1 MQESSNCSSFLV
13 VVTLVVFGFPK
24 DSYSDKGSAVLALST
39 AMCCYCMCGENESSL
54 NFINKSQPFCG
65 PNPMTFALLFLLGIK
80 GRIERSEVLKKCLS
94 PTWNMVQVKSLLP
107 GEEDFVLENSQN
119 IFQSSLLFPMTKPGE
134 HVSWFLVGFQ
144 ESRAL

>member
-1 MQESSNCSSFLV
+1 
-13 VVTLVVFGFPK
+13 
-24 DSYSDKGSAVLALST
+24 
-39 AMCCYCMCGENESSL
+39 
-54 NFINKSQPFCG
+54 
-65 PNPMTFALLFLLGIK
+65 MTFALLFLLGIK